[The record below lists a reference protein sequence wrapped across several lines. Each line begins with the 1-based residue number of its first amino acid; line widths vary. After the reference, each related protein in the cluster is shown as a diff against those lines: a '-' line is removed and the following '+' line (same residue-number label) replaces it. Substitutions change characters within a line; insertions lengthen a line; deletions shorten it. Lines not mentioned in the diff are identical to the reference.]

1 MMIKEYVTD
10 LASQMG
16 IKLEKIVITEGR
28 SLGSL
33 DAHLLSLCAN
43 DKLVSEFIHQSDL
56 DNLKNHITS
65 DLLEIKIRS
74 ALERL
79 KMQLVP

>member
-16 IKLEKIVITEGR
+16 IKLEKIVVTEGR
-28 SLGSL
+28 SLGCM
-33 DAHLLSLCAN
+33 DAHLLSLCAK
-43 DKLVSEFIHQSDL
+43 DKLVSEFIHQSDI
-56 DNLKNHITS
+56 DNLKNCITS

-79 KMQLVP
+79 KMQLAP